1 MIFLEF
7 ECTDR
12 LLERI
17 QNGIDDLTIGELMLL
32 STDSSSLPAIQKPET
47 IEVSEADYDLMF
59 GDLENPV
66 EPTEALIELFR
77 NPACD

>member
-32 STDSSSLPAIQKPET
+32 STDSSSLPAIQKPAT
-47 IEVSEADYDLMF
+47 IEVSEEDYDLMF

>member
-1 MIFLEF
+1 MIFLELEF
-7 ECTDR
+7 TDR
-12 LLERI
+12 LRERI
-17 QNGIDDLTIGELMLL
+17 QNGIDNLTIGELLLL
-32 STDSSSLPAIQKPET
+32 SADSSPSNSIQKT
-47 IEVSEADYDLMF
+47 KIIEVSEEDYDLMF